1 MKMTNF
7 SPARSRLNRQDLH
20 AAQRLIA
27 QLGRLIFGDEMK
39 RPSSISTRRVDLAC
53 QISAARRARAALFPV
68 HLLGE
73 PAWDIMLCLYC
84 AVGKDEVVTRH
95 ELGRLIASPLST
107 ISRWMDYLVERGLV
121 EDKDDTRGIDTEICL
136 SDNGLLGLDAYF
148 RMLLEHD
155 FQV

>member
-1 MKMTNF
+1 M
-7 SPARSRLNRQDLH
+7 S
-20 AAQRLIA
+20 
-27 QLGRLIFGDEMK
+27 GDETQ
-39 RPSSISTRRVDLAC
+39 RSHSTSRRGFDLAC

-84 AVGKDEVVTRH
+84 AVGKNEAVTRH
-95 ELGRLIASPLST
+95 ELGHLIASPSST
-107 ISRWMDYLVERGLV
+107 ISRWIDYLVERGLV
-121 EDKDDTRGIDTEICL
+121 ENKDDTRGIDSEICL
-136 SDNGLLGLDAYF
+136 SDNGLLRLDAYF